1 MEIFFLFDATPI
13 ILTIVGLIILICA
26 ILLGGFETMTA
37 ALQENITG
45 VLVTVFLIFLVLFI
59 IAEIWSLFLQENE
72 QTFKLEFILAIVH
85 AVLDAGIL
93 FSYFYEIIFEL
104 SDAGSYESLWE
115 LFEFILGF
123 IVVSLLSLIPA
134 FAIFILFC
142 VNSFVSGL
150 LHSSV
155 AKILFAIFIYAIK
168 IALIWLI
175 VWIYSGASANQEGLL
190 YIKDNYPHY
199 IYWFENWKATLR

>member
-13 ILTIVGLIILICA
+13 ILTIVCLIILICA

-59 IAEIWSLFLQENE
+59 IAEICSLFLRENE
-72 QTFKLEFILAIVH
+72 KTFKLEFILAIVH
-85 AVLDAGIL
+85 AILDAGIL

-123 IVVSLLSLIPA
+123 IVVSLLSVIPA
-134 FAIFILFC
+134 IAIFILFC
-142 VNSFVSGL
+142 VNSFVSGI

-155 AKILFAIFIYAIK
+155 ANILLAIFIYAIK

-175 VWIYSGASANQEGLL
+175 VWIYSGASVDQEGLL
-190 YIKDNYPHY
+190 YIKDNYPYY

>member
-93 FSYFYEIIFEL
+93 FSHHFT
-104 SDAGSYESLWE
+104 
-115 LFEFILGF
+115 
-123 IVVSLLSLIPA
+123 
-134 FAIFILFC
+134 
-142 VNSFVSGL
+142 
-150 LHSSV
+150 
-155 AKILFAIFIYAIK
+155 
-168 IALIWLI
+168 
-175 VWIYSGASANQEGLL
+175 
-190 YIKDNYPHY
+190 
-199 IYWFENWKATLR
+199 TL